1 MNRYAVGFFA
11 SQKLQQVGAEP
22 LMDLDRNTVD
32 R

>member
-1 MNRYAVGFFA
+1 MPGFFT

-22 LMDLDRNTVD
+22 LMYLDSRNTVD